1 MALTW
6 ILRKMNKKGG
16 LYTIVKEQILFSVRG
31 IYLVFFVLIIIGA
44 GSYIFQ
50 QDDRTEKLDNK
61 ITILNVQKCLDEIN
75 GGFSKASFEDCF
87 ILKDAGIG
95 LSVKGEDFYISE
107 EFSFFRDLCGF
118 GYFCDE
124 GYYVWNDKLVKIE
137 VLTKDV

>member
-1 MALTW
+1 
-6 ILRKMNKKGG
+6 MNKTSVNKKKMIKKANLNGKID
-16 LYTIVKEQILFSVRG
+16 LIVKGVSRLDNKIDVGLQ
-31 IYLVFFVLIIIGA
+31 
-44 GSYIFQ
+44 
-50 QDDRTEKLDNK
+50 KLDNK